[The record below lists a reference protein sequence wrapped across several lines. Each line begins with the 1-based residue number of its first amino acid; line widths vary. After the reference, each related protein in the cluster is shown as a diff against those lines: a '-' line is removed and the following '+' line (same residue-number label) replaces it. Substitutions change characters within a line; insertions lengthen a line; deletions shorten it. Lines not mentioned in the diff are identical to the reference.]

1 MKVWN
6 IRVTDRNGFDSYSF
20 IQDNEPTNQ
29 QLEAI
34 RKIYQNSGRYIPED
48 MEDIYVEIKGWFD
61 KDKIPTY
68 NQLIDNLKQHYKKIK
83 WLLKVIQ
90 YIESTLEQF

>member
-20 IQDNEPTNQ
+20 FQGDIPSDE
-29 QLEAI
+29 QLETI

-48 MEDIYVEIKGWFD
+48 IEDIDVEIKGSFD
-61 KDKIPTY
+61 NQNIPTY
-68 NQLIDNLKQHYKKIK
+68 DQLIDDLKNKYG
-83 WLLKVIQ
+83 KVGK
-90 YIESTLEQF
+90 

>member
-20 IQDNEPTNQ
+20 FQEDIPSDE
-29 QLEAI
+29 QLETI

-48 MEDIYVEIKGWFD
+48 IEDIDVEIKGSFD
-61 KDKIPTY
+61 NQNIPTY
-68 NQLIDNLKQHYKKIK
+68 DQLIDHLKDKYRIIK
-83 WLLKVIQ
+83 
-90 YIESTLEQF
+90 

>member
-20 IQDNEPTNQ
+20 FQEDIPSDE
-29 QLEAI
+29 QLETI

-48 MEDIYVEIKGWFD
+48 IEDIDVEIKGSFD
-61 KDKIPTY
+61 NQNIPTY
-68 NQLIDNLKQHYKKIK
+68 EQLIDHLKDKYKIIK
-83 WLLKVIQ
+83 
-90 YIESTLEQF
+90 